1 MYRVEIDVNPGDP
14 ANPRFDF
21 QTIEEL
27 YSFVRVCF
35 DNGHV
40 VMIAKIE
47 VK

>member
-1 MYRVEIDVNPGDP
+1 MYRLEIDVKPEGP
-14 ANPRFDF
+14 ANPRSDF
-21 QTIEEL
+21 QTIKEL
-27 YSFVRVCF
+27 YCF